1 MAQPTCADG
10 NPKES
15 WDGYF
20 PRRKRNVIPTSLV
33 GQTRKWDS
41 FSVGQSF
48 YPEKMKTIKRAPKKG
63 THVSWWI
70 VYTFCKLITFAV
82 SQLIMAQNNT
92 ERTFY
97 GTSRKL
103 QTPLLMF
110 WWRKKTNPSKMAA
123 TAITFLK
130 NVTIFEESR
139 DLDLT
144 WSRWPRKGWKPQISR
159 LESSQLSPFCR

>member
-33 GQTRKWDS
+33 GQTWKWDS

-70 VYTFCKLITFAV
+70 VYTFCKLITFACFV
-82 SQLIMAQNNT
+82 AN
-92 ERTFY
+92 Y
-97 GTSRKL
+97 GTKQHRKNIL
-103 QTPLLMF
+103 RNFKKTADSIIDVLVA
-110 WWRKKTNPSKMAA
+110 KKTNSFENGGNGDNLPWKRDDFRGKSRSWSCSIAMAKKGMEA
-123 TAITFLK
+123 SDLAMGIIAII
-130 NVTIFEESR
+130 TI
-139 DLDLT
+139 L
-144 WSRWPRKGWKPQISR
+144 
-159 LESSQLSPFCR
+159 